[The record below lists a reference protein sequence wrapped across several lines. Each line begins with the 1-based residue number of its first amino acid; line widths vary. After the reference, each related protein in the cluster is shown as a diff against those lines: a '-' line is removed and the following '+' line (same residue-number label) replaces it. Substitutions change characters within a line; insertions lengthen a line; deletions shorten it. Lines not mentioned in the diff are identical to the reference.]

1 MDRAIYRVITFAA
14 IGLALLYL
22 YENFDPIA
30 NAIRMFV
37 NDWWH

>member
-1 MDRAIYRVITFAA
+1 MDRVIYRVITYAA

-22 YENFDPIA
+22 YEHSDPIV

-37 NDWWH
+37 EDWWH